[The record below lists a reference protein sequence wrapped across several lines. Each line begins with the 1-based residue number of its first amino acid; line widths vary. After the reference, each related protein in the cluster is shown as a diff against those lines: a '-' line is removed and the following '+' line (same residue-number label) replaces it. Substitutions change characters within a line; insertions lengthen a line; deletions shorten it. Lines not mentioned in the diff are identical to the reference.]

1 MALHVTSHA
10 ISRYRERVAPVS
22 YDDARTALS
31 CAAVEL
37 AASIGA
43 PFVKLG
49 TGQHVVVR
57 DQAVITV
64 LPKDKH
70 LGTLA
75 RDRWAELQRGEYQA

>member
-1 MALHVTSHA
+1 MGLHVTSHA
-10 ISRYRERVAPVS
+10 LTRAMERIPGMTCEA
-22 YDDARTALS
+22 DARRTLT

-37 AASIGA
+37 AADIGA

-57 DQAVITV
+57 DHTVITV

-70 LGTLA
+70 IGTMS
-75 RDRWAELQRGEYQA
+75 RDRWVETQRGGC

>member
-1 MALHVTSHA
+1 MIHVTARA
-10 ISRYRERVAPVS
+10 IERIPGCKTET
-22 YDDARTALS
+22 DARQALT

-57 DQAVITV
+57 DSAVITV
-64 LPKDKH
+64 LPKDKY
-70 LGTLA
+70 LGTMS
-75 RDRWAELQRGEYQA
+75 RDRWVETERGEYRA